1 MPWARNFC
9 PFRAYWII
17 SSEQVNIVLVVF
29 FTCPNVVMDNQQE
42 TFPRRSVVHSCFLC
56 SSPWFAWASKR
67 QYPDEAVPFH
77 GLPKELFI
85 VVKVVQVVF
94 LYVHVLSAD
103 ECSREALFI
112 VVKVVQVVFL
122 HVHVVSIDFSREAE
136 QALRGS
142 FTGRRGSG
150 R

>member
-1 MPWARNFC
+1 MGLEEA
-9 PFRAYWII
+9 I
-17 SSEQVNIVLVVF
+17 SW
-29 FTCPNVVMDNQQE
+29 
-42 TFPRRSVVHSCFLC
+42 RSCSISWHSF
-56 SSPWFAWASKR
+56 SPWHNLSKLSS
-67 QYPDEAVPFH
+67 AH

>member
-1 MPWARNFC
+1 MGLEEAMSWRS
-9 PFRAYWII
+9 YSI
-17 SSEQVNIVLVVF
+17 SW
-29 FTCPNVVMDNQQE
+29 
-42 TFPRRSVVHSCFLC
+42 HSF
-56 SSPWFAWASKR
+56 SPWHNLSKLSS
-67 QYPDEAVPFH
+67 AH
-77 GLPKELFI
+77 GLPKELLL